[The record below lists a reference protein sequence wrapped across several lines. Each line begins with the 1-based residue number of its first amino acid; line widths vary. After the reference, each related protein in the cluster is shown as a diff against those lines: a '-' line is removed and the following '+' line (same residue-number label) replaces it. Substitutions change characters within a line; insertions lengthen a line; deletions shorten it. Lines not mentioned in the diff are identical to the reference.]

1 MLLASWNINGLRARL
16 DFLRHWLRARQPDI
30 VGLQELKLEEPQFPF
45 AELEAEGYRALVH
58 GQKAWNG
65 VAILSRNPA
74 KLLDKGL
81 EGSQGPEARLLSAE
95 IGNLVFVTV
104 YCPNGKDLDHPD
116 FRWKLEWLDRLN
128 DFVRTRL
135 DPGRPA
141 ILCGDF
147 NLCPEPLDSWDE
159 ERLRGTIFHT
169 EEERERFRRLKDQGF
184 VDLFR
189 YLHPERRAFSWW
201 DYRAGAFHKNEGLRI
216 DLILGAGL
224 ADRVESAEID
234 REYRKKKDGLTP
246 SDHAPVMVRLREG

>member
-45 AELEAEGYRALVH
+45 AELEAEGYRAVVY

-65 VAILSRNPA
+65 VAILSRHPA

-81 EGSQGPEARLLSAE
+81 EGSQGPEARLVSAE
-95 IGNLVFVTV
+95 IGDLVFVTI

-159 ERLRGTIFHT
+159 GRLRGTIFHT

-189 YLHPERRAFSWW
+189 HLHPERRAFSWW

-216 DLILGAGL
+216 DLILGTGL

-234 REYRKKKDGLTP
+234 REYRKKKDGLIP

>member
-1 MLLASWNINGLRARL
+1 MLLATWNINGLRARL
-16 DFLRHWLRARQPDI
+16 DFLRHWLRARQPDV

-45 AELEAEGYRALVH
+45 AELEAEGYSALVH

-65 VAILSRNPA
+65 VAVLSWTPA
-74 KLLDKGL
+74 RLLDKGL
-81 EGSQGPEARLLSAE
+81 EGSQGHEARLIAAE
-95 IGNLVFVTV
+95 IGDLVFVTV

-128 DFVRTRL
+128 DYARSRL
-135 DPGRPA
+135 SLGRPT

-147 NLCPEPLDSWDE
+147 NLCPEALDSWDE
-159 ERLRGTIFHT
+159 ERLKGTIFHT
-169 EEERERFRRLKDQGF
+169 DEERQRFRRLKELGF

-189 YLHPERRAFSWW
+189 RLHPERQAFSWW
-201 DYRAGAFHKNEGLRI
+201 DYRAGAFHKNQGLRI

-234 REYRKKKDGLTP
+234 REYRKKKDGLIP
-246 SDHAPVMVRLREG
+246 SDHAPVLVRLREA

>member
-16 DFLRHWLRARQPDI
+16 DFLRHWLRARQPDV
-30 VGLQELKLEEPQFPF
+30 VGLQELKLEESQFPF

-65 VAILSRNPA
+65 VAVLSRNPA
-74 KLLDKGL
+74 KILDKGL

-95 IGNLVFVTV
+95 IGDLVFVTV
-104 YCPNGKDLDHPD
+104 YCPNGKDLHHPD

-189 YLHPERRAFSWW
+189 HLHPERRAFSWW

-224 ADRVESAEID
+224 ADRVEAAEID
-234 REYRKKKDGLTP
+234 REYRKKKDGLIP
-246 SDHAPVMVRLREG
+246 SDHAPVMVRLRQG